1 VSSTLTLALLKTPW
15 MAFGITAPRFIWLA
29 ALVIFAGTLACLMR
43 LWWLVRREERL
54 YQRIRTQLT
63 NLQSTPGVP
72 QRDGMASAMY
82 AAMAQVFAQLASEAS
97 ALASAW
103 RRFDAQIVVRRDPMG
118 QDRYWTP
125 ESAEGA
131 FNDATV
137 IEPRVNRSF
146 FTAIPGAATGA
157 GLLCT
162 FLAILIALLD
172 VTLENEQFQGLDMLI
187 SGLSGKFLS
196 SIAALFVATLYLL
209 CETRLLHRL
218 SQGLH
223 TLTVTLD
230 ELVPRLTPARLLVTM
245 QDHLVAMQDHLEV
258 QAGAWRHF
266 SSDLATTLRQGVNE
280 GMGPTLERMVHTIE
294 ELNQWLRAAEAQRA
308 ETTTGTLEGLL
319 QQLGHSLTTTL
330 TTMSDRFA
338 QALSHSA
345 TQEFESVASA
355 LSGSAQLLTDMNAQF
370 LTTQAAFTNLVDL
383 AKNST
388 VEQMAVGKAQV
399 EELTTVLREMMA
411 QMHNTAGLSVNRMA
425 ATLTAVVHDLSTRV
439 TEMGE
444 RMSQTVTA
452 NTGQATQ
459 ATQTIIGQVDQWSAH
474 STQQLAQ
481 LIDKHQ
487 AHLERVQDVQRTL
500 EITLG
505 QFKSALSE
513 YATVTTGLKS
523 VSTQTAAMVTA
534 ATGAMKTLK
543 DTGEGIERVA
553 KLATS
558 QAERLVATNR
568 QQEEVQ
574 QRLAV
579 NLQHYQ
585 QIFTEVEQAA
595 SQLLGQI
602 EQHLCHYM
610 ATTQQGFEHL
620 TQTADE
626 HFANASRSLGDTVKG
641 LDEHLQD
648 LTDILERLG
657 HVGGVNSHA

>member
-1 VSSTLTLALLKTPW
+1 LSSPLTLALLKTPW

-29 ALVIFAGTLACLMR
+29 ALLIFAGTLACLIR

-54 YQRIRTQLT
+54 YHRIRTQLT
-63 NLQSTPGVP
+63 NLQSTDGVP
-72 QRDGMASAMY
+72 QRDGMASTMY
-82 AAMAQVFAQLASEAS
+82 QAMAQMFNQLASEAS
-97 ALASAW
+97 PLVSAW
-103 RRFDAQIVVRRDPMG
+103 RRFDTQMVVRRDPMG
-118 QDRYWTP
+118 QDRFWTA
-125 ESAEGA
+125 ESAKEA
-131 FNDATV
+131 FNDTTV
-137 IEPRVNRSF
+137 IEPRLNRRF

-218 SQGLH
+218 NQGVHAL
-223 TLTVTLD
+223 VVALD

-280 GMGPTLERMVHTIE
+280 GMGPTLERMVHTVE
-294 ELNQWLRAAEAQRA
+294 ELNQWLRVAEVQRA

-330 TTMSDRFA
+330 TDMSDRFA
-338 QALSHSA
+338 RTLSHSA

-355 LSGSAQLLTDMNAQF
+355 LSGSAQLLTDMNTQF
-370 LTTQAAFTNLVDL
+370 LTTQGAFTNLVDL

-388 VEQMAVGKAQV
+388 VEQMAVGRAQV
-399 EELTTVLREMMA
+399 EELTTVLREMMS
-411 QMHNTAGLSVNRMA
+411 QMHDTAGLSVNRMA

-444 RMSQTVTA
+444 QMSQTVTTNA
-452 NTGQATQ
+452 GQATQ
-459 ATQTIIGQVDQWSAH
+459 ATQMIIGKVDQWSTH

-487 AHLERVQDVQRTL
+487 DHLERVQDVQRTL

-505 QFKSALSE
+505 QFKSTLSE
-513 YATVTTGLKS
+513 YATVTTGLKGIS
-523 VSTQTAAMVTA
+523 AQTTAMVTA

-543 DTGEGIERVA
+543 ETGDGIERVA

-558 QAERLVATNR
+558 QAERLAATNR

-585 QIFTEVEQAA
+585 QIFTEVEHAA

-620 TQTADE
+620 TQTADA

-657 HVGGVNSHA
+657 RFGGVDSHA